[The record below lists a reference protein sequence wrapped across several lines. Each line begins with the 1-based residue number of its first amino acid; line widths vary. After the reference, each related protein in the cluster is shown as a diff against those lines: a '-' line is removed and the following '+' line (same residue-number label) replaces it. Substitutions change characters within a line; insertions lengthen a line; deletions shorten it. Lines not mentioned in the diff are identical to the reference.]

1 MNLLLPKQFLN
12 RLHHCG
18 KHLMQGSFPRLKDKM
33 LFSESMADQK
43 AFLYMITYLI
53 FEQDKWD

>member
-1 MNLLLPKQFLN
+1 
-12 RLHHCG
+12 
-18 KHLMQGSFPRLKDKM
+18 MQGSFPRLKDKM

-53 FEQDKWD
+53 FEQDRWD